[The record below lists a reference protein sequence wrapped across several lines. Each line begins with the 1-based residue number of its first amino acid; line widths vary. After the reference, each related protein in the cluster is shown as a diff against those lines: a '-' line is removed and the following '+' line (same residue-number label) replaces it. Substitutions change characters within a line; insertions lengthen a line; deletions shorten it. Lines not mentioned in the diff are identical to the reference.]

1 MSDKLKIKIKPLAF
15 MDLLAFKNLI
25 PKRKKMFENASAA
38 CPEAKP
44 VVNELAR
51 RLHPIRQYMT
61 IEEVVD
67 ETPDVRSFKLKADPA
82 RQTSELAI
90 FRAGQYLS
98 VKLNVGDEHIT
109 RPYSIASSPEE
120 SQKGYYRLTIKRAAF
135 ATDYLWEN
143 WKAGIKVETSGPEGQ
158 FYYTRL
164 RDMPHIVGIAGGS
177 GITPFL
183 SMMSDFEDKGWPVD
197 FTLFYGCNCAGDIV
211 CRKQIDK
218 LEKNSRGKFKVV
230 YIMAKEEPEE
240 NMEKGFITA
249 ELIKKYVQ
257 PELCSF
263 FICGP
268 QAMYT
273 FINKELDQFS
283 LPIKQMRYEV
293 FGEAKNVAAM
303 EGYPQNVPD
312 SFTIETIYRG
322 EKKKIPAFSRESVL
336 VAMERAGFAPPS
348 KCRSGQCGFC
358 RTRLISGDVYV
369 PSSSDDR
376 RSADKKFRIIHAC
389 SSYPLSDLTIE
400 VPHDEV

>member
-25 PKRKKMFENASAA
+25 PKRKKMFENASVV

-61 IEEVVD
+61 IAEVID
-67 ETPDVRSFKLKADPA
+67 ETPDVKSFKLKADIA
-82 RQTSELAI
+82 RQTSELAV

-98 VKLNVGDEHIT
+98 VKLNVEDEHIT
-109 RPYSIASSPEE
+109 RPYSIASSPKEAQE
-120 SQKGYYRLTIKRAAF
+120 GYYRLTIKRAAF
-135 ATDYLWEN
+135 ATDYLWGN
-143 WKAGIKVETSGPEGQ
+143 WKIGAQIETSGPEGQ

-183 SMMSDFEDKGWPVD
+183 SMMSDFEDKGWLVN

-211 CRKQIDK
+211 CRKQIDQIAENSKGK
-218 LEKNSRGKFKVV
+218 LKVV

-273 FINKELDQFS
+273 FINKELAQFS
-283 LPIKQMRYEV
+283 LPLKQLRYEV

-303 EGYPQNVPD
+303 EDYPQNVPD
-312 SFTIETIYRG
+312 SFTIKAVYREET
-322 EKKKIPAFSRESVL
+322 KKIPAFSRESVL

-348 KCRSGQCGFC
+348 KCRSGQCAFC

-376 RSADKKFRIIHAC
+376 RNADKKFGIIHAC
-389 SSYPLSDLTIE
+389 SSYPLSDLVIE

>member
-25 PKRKKMFENASAA
+25 PKRKKMFENASNV

-44 VVNELAR
+44 AANELAR

-61 IEEVVD
+61 IEEIVD
-67 ETPDVRSFKLKADPA
+67 ETPDVKSFKLKADPA
-82 RQTSELAI
+82 QSTNELAI

-98 VKLNVGDEHIT
+98 VKLNVEGTHIT
-109 RPYSIASSPEE
+109 RPYSIASSPKE
-120 SQKGYYRLTIKRAAF
+120 SQDGFYKLTIKRAAF
-135 ATDYLWEN
+135 ATDYLWEH
-143 WKAGIKVETSGPEGQ
+143 WKVGEKIETSGPEGQ

-164 RDMPHIVGIAGGS
+164 RDMPHIVAIAGGS

-183 SMMSDFEDKGWPVD
+183 SMMSDFEDKGWPVY
-197 FTLFYGCNCAGDIV
+197 FTLFYGCNCVGDIV
-211 CRKQIDK
+211 CRTQIDK
-218 LEKNSRGKFKVV
+218 LEKNSKGKLKIV
-230 YIMAKEEPEE
+230 YIIAKEEPEG
-240 NMEKGFITA
+240 NMEKGFITS
-249 ELIKKYVQ
+249 ELIKKYVA

-273 FINKELDQFS
+273 FINKELGQFS
-283 LPIKQMRYEV
+283 LPIKQLRYEV
-293 FGEAKNVAAM
+293 FGEAKNVATM

-312 SFTIETIYRG
+312 SFTIEAVYRG
-322 EKKKIPAFSRESVL
+322 ETKKIPALSRESVL
-336 VAMERAGFAPPS
+336 VALERAGFAPPS

-358 RTRLISGDVYV
+358 RTRLISGDVFV
-369 PSSSDDR
+369 PVSSDDR
-376 RSADKKFRIIHAC
+376 RAADKKFGIIHAC